1 MRRIIFFI
9 MFCFGSQYSMAD
21 IQSDS
26 DRPDANISASYY
38 LDLALIDQERIAY
51 WLKKRNKLSND
62 ASKQKMTEAVQD
74 YVENYKNDK
83 IRPLSKE
90 SIKALNDYKQQRSKI
105 PFNDELNKKITSAEV
120 PTSHHVN
127 VLAILIDF
135 PDLLNNDNRLAPG
148 DTPMYYSRYPPQH
161 YSRILFSPNGF
172 TGPNGKNYLSV
183 YQYFLNE
190 SGNTFFFS
198 GEVSGWYTAS
208 ENASY
213 YGKNEEYIDSQV
225 GQLVMEAVDAMAASN
240 SVNLADYDNE
250 DPYDLDGDGNRNESD
265 GIIDH
270 VMIFHSSIGEE
281 TGGGVLGDDAIWSH
295 RFAVFHRI
303 ENTPYVVLN
312 YTIAPIDA
320 ATGVIAHEFGHDLG
334 LKDEYDTF
342 QNQID
347 APVGYWSIMAKGS
360 YLGEVK
366 GVEPSGFSPLA
377 RDYLQQRYGGK
388 WINQL
393 YLDASELN
401 ESGSDI
407 TLFEA
412 QQHGNS
418 LNQVKIKLPPQMQ
431 VHKKAY
437 SGSFNYASGVGNL
450 LRNSLTFNA
459 TLPEDASLTLS
470 MQAIWDIETDSD
482 YVQFLVNDTP
492 LKNHYTQDTS
502 SAPELS
508 GVKHMLM
515 GKSLPNWTLLEFD
528 LSDYAGMTVEVKIKY
543 VTDDSKSG
551 FGFLV
556 DDLMINS
563 SNGNVFFDNAE
574 TNISVLNGFEKTAS
588 YSSMRDQYYYV
599 QLRSNQQVEKGLALK
614 GYDPGVVMWFADENY
629 TGNHVTVNPGHGF
642 ISVVDAD
649 QKLIPQAGSVTQIRD
664 AAFSLFQQSNY
675 RNDDNLSSN
684 QFFDDSLDYSSP
696 LQPSSGVQLP
706 KWGIKFQV
714 LGQAIDSSEVRLRI
728 FRDVY
733 PLTSA
738 YRFERGGYTASFTN
752 NSFGHSA
759 INNYH
764 WDFGDG
770 VGQSSDKSP
779 SYSYTKPG
787 RYLVTHRVTDVL
799 GHSDVS
805 VQELIISDSREVPL
819 TVEIGVNVSGV
830 DVDFIALVD
839 GGTVPFSYE
848 WHFGDSSNVS
858 NEKNPQHHYEINNIY
873 EVQLC
878 VTDAKNKIIE
888 TSMKVNVGFQL
899 VADFS
904 YDVSARNVTFT
915 NLSPEPGD
923 YLWDF
928 GDGQFSTENSPIHN
942 FKDVGRYSVT
952 LTIQN
957 SDGVTAT
964 KTRNVKVGG
973 SFGSGSIDLTALFL
987 LVMVLVI
994 NTYYRW
1000 RQKARK

>member
-1 MRRIIFFI
+1 MQKIIFFI
-9 MFCFGSQYSMAD
+9 MFCFTSQLSLAD
-21 IQSDS
+21 MLSEAS
-26 DRPDANISASYY
+26 KTDANSRLSYHLDSA
-38 LDLALIDQERIAY
+38 LVDQERIAY
-51 WLKKRNKLSND
+51 WLKKRNKLAND

-74 YVENYKNDK
+74 YVANYKNEK
-83 IRPLSKE
+83 IRPLSEE
-90 SIKALNDYKQQRSKI
+90 SIKALNDYKQQRSKKQ
-105 PFNDELNKKITSAEV
+105 FNDAVNKNVTSAEL

-135 PDLLNNDNRLAPG
+135 PDLLNNDNRLEPG
-148 DTPMYYSRYPPQH
+148 DTPMYYSRYSPGH
-161 YSRILFSPNGF
+161 YSSILFSSNGF
-172 TGPNGKNYLSV
+172 TGPNGKNYLSA

-190 SGNTFFFS
+190 SGNTFFFN
-198 GEVSGWYTAS
+198 GQVSGWHTAS

-213 YGKNEEYIDSQV
+213 YGKNEEYNDSQV
-225 GQLVMEAVDAMAASN
+225 SQLVMEAVDAMAASN

-295 RFAVFHRI
+295 RSVVFHRI
-303 ENTPYVVLN
+303 ENTPYVVFN

-347 APVGYWSIMAKGS
+347 APVGYWSIMARGS
-360 YLGEVK
+360 YLGEVR

-388 WINQL
+388 WMNQL

-401 ESGSDI
+401 ESGLDI

-431 VHKKAY
+431 VYKKAY

-450 LRNSLTFNA
+450 LRNSLTFHA
-459 TLPEDASLTLS
+459 ILPEDASLTLS
-470 MQAIWDIETDSD
+470 MQALWDIETDSD
-482 YVQFLVNDTP
+482 YVQFLVNGTP
-492 LKNHYTQDTS
+492 LKNRYTQDTS
-502 SAPELS
+502 SAPELA
-508 GVKHMLM
+508 GVKYMLM

-528 LSDYAGMTVEVKIKY
+528 LSDYAGMPIEVKIKY
-543 VTDDSKSG
+543 ITDDSKSG
-551 FGFLV
+551 FGLLV

-563 SNGNVFFDNAE
+563 SKGNVFFDNAE

-588 YSSMRDQYYYV
+588 YSPMRDQYYYV
-599 QLRSNQQVEKGLALK
+599 QLRSNQQLEKGLALK

-629 TGNHVTVNPGHGF
+629 TGNHVTVNPGYGF

-649 QKLIPQAGSVTQIRD
+649 QNVIPQAGGVTQVRD

-675 RNDDNLSSN
+675 PNDDNLSSN

-714 LGQAIDSSEVRLRI
+714 LGQAADSSEVRLRI
-728 FRDVY
+728 VRDVF

-738 YRFERGGYTASFTN
+738 YRFQRGGYTASFTN
-752 NSFGHSA
+752 NSVGHSA
-759 INNYH
+759 INSYL

-787 RYLVTHRVTDVL
+787 RYQVTHRVTDVL
-799 GHSDVS
+799 GNSDVS
-805 VQELIISDSREVPL
+805 VQELIISDLLEEPFV
-819 TVEIGVNVSGV
+819 VEIGAKVRGV
-830 DVDFIALVD
+830 DVDFVALVY
-839 GGTVPFSYE
+839 GGTAPFSYE
-848 WHFGDSSNVS
+848 WRFGDASHVS
-858 NEKNPQHHYEINNIY
+858 NEKNPQHHYDINNIY
-873 EVQLC
+873 EVQLS
-878 VTDAKNKIIE
+878 VTDAKNNIIE
-888 TSMKVNVGFQL
+888 TSLTVNVGFTL
-899 VADFS
+899 LADFS
-904 YDVSARNVTFT
+904 YDVTARNVTFT
-915 NLSPEPGD
+915 NLSSEPGN

-928 GDGQFSTENSPIHN
+928 GDGQFSSEHSPTHN
-942 FKDVGRYSVT
+942 FEDLGRYNVT
-952 LTIQN
+952 LTIEN
-957 SDGVTAT
+957 SDGVMAT

-973 SFGSGSIDLTALFL
+973 SFGSGSIDLTALLL
-987 LVMVLVI
+987 LVMVLMI
-994 NTYYRW
+994 NTYYRG
-1000 RQKARK
+1000 RQKACK

>member
-1 MRRIIFFI
+1 MRKIIFFI
-9 MFCFGSQYSMAD
+9 MFYFAPQYSMAD
-21 IQSDS
+21 MKSES
-26 DRPDANISASYY
+26 SKPETNISASYY
-38 LDLALIDQERIAY
+38 LDSALIDQERIAY

-62 ASKQKMTEAVQD
+62 PSKQKITEAVQD
-74 YVENYKNDK
+74 YVASYKIEK
-83 IRPLSKE
+83 RRPLSKE
-90 SIKALNDYKQQRSKI
+90 SIKTLNDYKKQRSQKQ
-105 PFNDELNKKITSAEV
+105 FNDELNKKITSAEE

-135 PDLLNNDNRLAPG
+135 PDLLNNDNRLEPG
-148 DTPMYYSRYPPQH
+148 DTPMYYSRYPPGH
-161 YSRILFSPNGF
+161 YSRILFSPHGF
-172 TGPNGKNYLSV
+172 IGPNGKNYLSA

-198 GEVSGWYTAS
+198 GQVSGWHTAS

-213 YGKNEEYIDSQV
+213 YGQNEKYIDNRVSE
-225 GQLVMEAVDAMAASN
+225 LVIEAVDAMAASN

-303 ENTPYVVLN
+303 ENTPYVVFN

-342 QNQID
+342 QNQVS

-360 YLGEVK
+360 YLGEVR
-366 GVEPSGFSPLA
+366 GAEPSGFSPLA

-401 ESGSDI
+401 ESGIDI

-412 QQHGNS
+412 QQHDNL
-418 LNQVKIKLPPQMQ
+418 LNQMKIKLPPQMQ
-431 VHKKAY
+431 VYKKAY

-450 LRNSLTFNA
+450 LRNSLTFNV
-459 TLPEDASLTLS
+459 TLPEDKALTLS
-470 MQAIWDIETDSD
+470 MQAIWDIEVDSD

-492 LKNHYTQDTS
+492 LKNSYTQDRS

-508 GVKHMLM
+508 GVKYMLM

-563 SNGNVFFDNAE
+563 SNENVFFDNAE
-574 TNISVLNGFEKTAS
+574 TNISVLHGFEKTAS
-588 YSSMRDQYYYV
+588 YSPMRDQYYYV
-599 QLRSNQQVEKGLALK
+599 QLRSNQQLEKGLALK

-649 QKLIPQAGSVTQIRD
+649 QNLIAQAGSVTQVRD
-664 AAFSLFQQSNY
+664 AAFSLFQQSNFP
-675 RNDDNLSSN
+675 NDDNLSSN

-714 LGQAIDSSEVRLRI
+714 LGQAADSSEVRLRI
-728 FRDVY
+728 VRDVF

-738 YRFERGGYTASFTN
+738 YRFQRGGYTASFTN
-752 NSFGHSA
+752 NSVGHSA
-759 INNYH
+759 INSYH

-779 SYSYTKPG
+779 SYSYTRPG
-787 RYLVTHRVTDVL
+787 RYQVTHRVTDVL
-799 GHSDVS
+799 GNSDIS
-805 VQELIISDSREVPL
+805 VQELIISDSLEEPL
-819 TVEIGVNVSGV
+819 VVEIGAKSMGLDVN
-830 DVDFIALVD
+830 FIVFVD
-839 GGTVPFSYE
+839 GGTAPFSYE
-848 WHFGDSSNVS
+848 WNFGDSSNVS

-873 EVQLC
+873 EVKLS
-878 VTDAKNKIIE
+878 VTDAKNNIIE
-888 TSMKVNVGFQL
+888 TSMAVNAGFQFA
-899 VADFS
+899 ADFS

-928 GDGQFSTENSPIHN
+928 GDGQSSTENSPIHN
-942 FKDVGRYSVT
+942 FEEVGRYSVT
-952 LTIQN
+952 LTIRN
-957 SDGVTAT
+957 SDGVTAA

-994 NTYYRW
+994 NTYYR
-1000 RQKARK
+1000 RSQKA